1 MSSGKN
7 RINVIVD
14 DEAKSVLVEYQ
25 LKHRIPTRDEALE
38 LLLHEYGNMK
48 KK

>member
-1 MSSGKN
+1 MSCKGL
-7 RINVIVD
+7 RLVIVD